1 MFKNWVICKAEIE
14 TQMERTKIWI
24 LKGGK
29 RSGRNWKIGIDI
41 STLLIL

>member
-1 MFKNWVICKAEIE
+1 MNRSYLQSRDRD
-14 TQMERTKIWI
+14 T
-24 LKGGK
+24 GGENKSMDSKVGAK